1 MRTKFGRLAVDLR
14 DQLGITQPEFAQ
26 HLGISL
32 STLSDIEH
40 SMFLVP
46 EATIKS
52 YINALCFDDE
62 AAARLL
68 EAGRKL
74 SLKPTGF
81 AELDLMLET
90 SHALDPKAR
99 DIVEKRV
106 ALRLASKIPVLNYST
121 NSSRKPTKRFP
132 VPNTARFVEIILR
145 AKFVRQMFAADDQRV
160 DLRAFV
166 DSSMRE
172 FADLD
177 YECVEKLPEQLE
189 GAFAAIMGS
198 KSGCTILLE
207 EDRLISAFNGV
218 YFARHCVFHEFAHFI
233 LHRGTLNSDY
243 PHLKQPQPLAK
254 IKPTDLEP
262 GRVVRSLVDSLE
274 ESEAELFATF
284 FSVPWEEFYKGTA
297 SLHIG
302 QRFGEQPHEI
312 DFYQKYMR
320 LKPVKDEIKRQL
332 IKLGERSHPFLT
344 EAS

>member
-1 MRTKFGRLAVDLR
+1 MRTEFGRMAVDLLG
-14 DQLGITQPEFAQ
+14 QLGITQPEFAQ
-26 HLGISL
+26 HLRISL

-40 SMFLVP
+40 SMFPVP

-52 YINALCFDDE
+52 YIDALCFDDE

-68 EAGRKL
+68 EAGRQL
-74 SLKPTGF
+74 SLNPTGF
-81 AELDLMLET
+81 AELDLLLET
-90 SHALDPKAR
+90 SQTLDPKAR
-99 DIVEKRV
+99 EIVEKRV
-106 ALRLASKIPVLNYST
+106 ASRLASRIPILNYST
-121 NSSRKPTKRFP
+121 NSSGKPTKRFP
-132 VPNTARFVEIILR
+132 VPNTVRFVEIILL
-145 AKFVRQMFAADDQRV
+145 AKFLRQMFAADDQRV

-166 DSSMRE
+166 DSCMRE

-177 YECVEKLPEQLE
+177 FECVDHLPKQLE

-207 EDRLISAFNGV
+207 EDRLMSAFNGV

-233 LHRGTLNSDY
+233 LHRGTLNSDS

-262 GRVVRSLVDSLE
+262 GRVVRSLVDSPE

-284 FSVPWEEFYKGTA
+284 FAVPWEEFYKGTA
-297 SLHIG
+297 SVHIG

-312 DFYQKYMR
+312 DFYQKFMR
-320 LKPVKDEIKRQL
+320 LMPVKNEIKRQL
-332 IKLGERSHPFLT
+332 IQCGERSHPFLT